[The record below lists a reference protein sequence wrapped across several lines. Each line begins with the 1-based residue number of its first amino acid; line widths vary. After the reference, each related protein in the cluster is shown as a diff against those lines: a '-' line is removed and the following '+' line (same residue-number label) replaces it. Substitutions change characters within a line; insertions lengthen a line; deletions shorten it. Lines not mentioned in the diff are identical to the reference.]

1 MAGVPPLAGFFAK
14 FYVFLAAIKAGLYIL
29 AVIGVLASVIGAY
42 YYLAIIKIMYFDE
55 PAKPFYNMPNE
66 LKLVL
71 AVCGLFNILFFVYP
85 GPLVGVASAAAHS
98 LF

>member
-1 MAGVPPLAGFFAK
+1 
-14 FYVFLAAIKAGLYIL
+14 
-29 AVIGVLASVIGAY
+29 VLASVIGAY

-55 PAKPFYNMPNE
+55 PVEDFYSMPDE
-66 LKLVL
+66 LKVVL
-71 AVCGLFNILFFVYP
+71 GVCGLFNVLFFAFP